1 MKKKR
6 RVSRAGIISEI
17 DYKQPSGKA
26 LYWILFAVM
35 IVIAFVAM
43 APPVWVML
51 SSVKDIKEFY
61 QIPPT
66 LLPHSFDFSK
76 IAEAWQTLDF
86 ARYYFNTLVVTVGSI
101 VVRII
106 FNGLAGYAM
115 SKLKPKGWKI
125 IFGLTLGSMM
135 IPAQVSM
142 IPVYLNVVKLNMLNS
157 FLPLILM
164 VGFNAYSAII
174 FKSFFDGIP
183 SSLMEAAQID
193 GCSTIGIFFKIIVPL
208 SKPVIATIAIMA
220 FTTAWGDF
228 LMPLLIL
235 KDKSLQTIM
244 LAVYTLQGS
253 LPQDQI
259 MVILTFAII
268 PPAIIF
274 IIFQRNIMQGMTMS
288 GIKG

>member
-6 RVSRAGIISEI
+6 RVSRTGIISDI
-17 DYKQPSGKA
+17 DYKQTSGKV
-26 LYWILFAVM
+26 LYWLLFVVM
-35 IVIAFVAM
+35 VVIAFAAM

-66 LLPHSFDFSK
+66 LLPHSFDWSK
-76 IAEAWQTLDF
+76 ISEAWQTLDF
-86 ARYYFNTLVVTVGSI
+86 ARYYMNTLIVTIGSI
-101 VVRII
+101 VVRIV
-106 FNGLAGYAM
+106 FNGLAGYSM

-125 IFGLTLGSMM
+125 VFGLTLGSMM

-142 IPVYLNVVKLNMLNS
+142 IPVYLNVVKLNMINS

-193 GCSTIGIFFKIIVPL
+193 GCSVIGIFFRIIVPL

-235 KDKSLQTIM
+235 KDKSLHTIM

-274 IIFQRNIMQGMTMS
+274 ILFQRNIMQGMTMS

>member
-1 MKKKR
+1 MKKK
-6 RVSRAGIISEI
+6 GIISRTGIISDI
-17 DYKQPSGKA
+17 DYRQPFGKT
-26 LYWILFAVM
+26 LYWILFALM
-35 IVIAFVAM
+35 IIISFIAL

-51 SSVKDIKEFY
+51 SSVKNIKEFY

-66 LLPHSFDFSK
+66 LLPHSFDWSK

-86 ARYYFNTLVVTVGSI
+86 TRYYANTFIVTAGTI
-101 VVRII
+101 VVRIV

-115 SKLKPKGWKI
+115 SKLKPKGWKVV
-125 IFGLTLGSMM
+125 FGLTLGSMM

-142 IPVYLNVVKLNMLNS
+142 IPVYLNIVSLKMVNS
-157 FLPLILM
+157 FVPLILM
-164 VGFNAYSAII
+164 AGFNAYSAII

-183 SSLMEAAQID
+183 STLIEAAQID
-193 GCSTIGIFFKIIVPL
+193 GCSVIGIFFKIIVPL
-208 SKPVIATIAIMA
+208 SKPIIATIAIMA

-235 KDKSLQTIM
+235 KDKSLHTIM